1 MEKNKQNIV
10 ASISKKTG
18 ASEEETS
25 KIITEFA
32 KELKKTDNNEQITV
46 LPGIGYVI
54 VVPNDQGSISGSIKT
69 MQIPNAN
76 QWYIANKENFPTIGV
91 VMSQGPVFQHCV
103 SARQHIIEEL
113 KSNRKSKEI
122 LEKFMK
128 ISGISNKLLAE
139 EVFEI
144 SPKTL
149 YLYRKS
155 NKDMPIRFNEQILK
169 LEELYKKGIE
179 LFEDSEGFNKWL
191 KSESYGLGNVKPID
205 LINSITGIDLIF
217 EELVR
222 IEFGATA

>member
-18 ASEEETS
+18 ASEEETN

-69 MQIPNAN
+69 MRMPNAN
-76 QWYIANKENFPTIGV
+76 QWYIANKENFPSFRV
-91 VMSQGPVFQHCV
+91 VMSQGPVFQQCV
-103 SARQHIIEEL
+103 SERQHIIDEL

-122 LEKFMK
+122 LERFMM

-155 NKDMPIRFNEQILK
+155 NKDMPVRFNEQILK
-169 LEELYKKGIE
+169 LEDLYKKGIE

>member
-1 MEKNKQNIV
+1 MEKNKQNIIT
-10 ASISKKTG
+10 SISKKTG

-32 KELKKTDNNEQITV
+32 KELKKTENNEQITV
-46 LPGIGYVI
+46 LPGIGYVTVI
-54 VVPNDQGSISGSIKT
+54 TNDQGSISGSIKS
-69 MQIPNAN
+69 MRIPNADK
-76 QWYIANKENFPTIGV
+76 WYTINKENFVPVGV
-91 VMSQGPVFQHCV
+91 VMSQGPVLQHCV
-103 SARQHIIEEL
+103 LARQHIIDEL

-122 LEKFMK
+122 LERFMK

>member
-1 MEKNKQNIV
+1 MGKIKQNIV

-18 ASEEETS
+18 ASEEDTN

-32 KELKKTDNNEQITV
+32 KELKKTEKNDQITV

-54 VVPNDQGSISGSIKT
+54 VVTEDQGSISGSVKT
-69 MQIPNAN
+69 MRIPSAN
-76 QWYIANKENFPTIGV
+76 NWYIVNKERFPSTGI
-91 VMSQGPVFQHCV
+91 MSQGPVFQHCV
-103 SARQHIIEEL
+103 SERQHIINEL
-113 KSNRKSKEI
+113 KSKGKSKEI
-122 LEKFMK
+122 LERFMK
-128 ISGISNKLLAE
+128 ISGISNKLLAQ

-169 LEELYKKGIE
+169 LEALYKKGNE

>member
-1 MEKNKQNIV
+1 MEKNKQNII

-32 KELKKTDNNEQITV
+32 KELKRTENNEQITV
-46 LPGIGYVI
+46 LPGIGYVTVI
-54 VVPNDQGSISGSIKT
+54 TNEKGTVSGSIKS
-69 MQIPNAN
+69 MRIPNADK
-76 QWYIANKENFPTIGV
+76 WYITNKENFIPVGV
-91 VMSQGPVFQHCV
+91 VMSQGPVLQHRV
-103 SARQHIIEEL
+103 LARQHIIDEL

-122 LEKFMK
+122 LERFMK

-149 YLYRKS
+149 YVYRKS

-205 LINSITGIDLIF
+205 LINSITGIDLIY

>member
-54 VVPNDQGSISGSIKT
+54 VVPNDQGSISGSLKT
-69 MQIPNAN
+69 MRIPNAN
-76 QWYIANKENFPTIGV
+76 QWYIANKENFPTIGA

>member
-76 QWYIANKENFPTIGV
+76 QWYIANKENLPTIGV

-113 KSNRKSKEI
+113 KSNKKSKEI

-155 NKDMPIRFNEQILK
+155 NKDMPVRFNEQILK

-179 LFEDSEGFNKWL
+179 LFEDSEGFNKWI

>member
-25 KIITEFA
+25 KIIIEFA
-32 KELKKTDNNEQITV
+32 KELKKTDNKEQITV
-46 LPGIGYVI
+46 LPGLGYVI

-69 MQIPNAN
+69 MRIPKVN
-76 QWYIANKENFPTIGV
+76 QWYIANKENFPTFGIV
-91 VMSQGPVFQHCV
+91 NSQGPVFQHCV

-144 SPKTL
+144 SLKTL
-149 YLYRKS
+149 YSYRKS

-191 KSESYGLGNVKPID
+191 KTESYGLGNVKPID

>member
-32 KELKKTDNNEQITV
+32 KELKKTDNNKQITV

-76 QWYIANKENFPTIGV
+76 QWYIANKENLPTIGV

-113 KSNRKSKEI
+113 KSNKKSKEI

-155 NKDMPIRFNEQILK
+155 NKEMPIRFNEQILK

-205 LINSITGIDLIF
+205 LFNSITGIDLIF

>member
-1 MEKNKQNIV
+1 MEKNKQNIIT
-10 ASISKKTG
+10 SISKKTG

-32 KELKKTDNNEQITV
+32 KELKKTENNEQITV
-46 LPGIGYVI
+46 LPGIGYVTVI
-54 VVPNDQGSISGSIKT
+54 TNDQGTLSGSIKS
-69 MQIPNAN
+69 MRIPKADK
-76 QWYIANKENFPTIGV
+76 WYIINKENFAPVGV
-91 VMSQGPVFQHCV
+91 VMSQGPVLQHCV
-103 SARQHIIEEL
+103 LARQHIIDEL

-122 LEKFMK
+122 LERFMK

-205 LINSITGIDLIF
+205 LINSITGIDLIY

>member
-1 MEKNKQNIV
+1 MEKKKQNIV
-10 ASISKKTG
+10 TSISKKTG

-46 LPGIGYVI
+46 LPGLGYVV
-54 VVPNDQGSISGSIKT
+54 VVPNDPGSVSGSLRT
-69 MQIPNAN
+69 MRIPNAN
-76 QWYIANKENFPTIGV
+76 QWYIANKENFPTFGV
-91 VMSQGPVFQHCV
+91 VMSQGSVYQHCV
-103 SARQHIIEEL
+103 KARQHIIEEL

-144 SPKTL
+144 STKTL

-205 LINSITGIDLIF
+205 LINSITGIDLIY

>member
-76 QWYIANKENFPTIGV
+76 QWYIANKENLPTIGV
-91 VMSQGPVFQHCV
+91 VKSQGPVFQHCV

-113 KSNRKSKEI
+113 KSNKKSKEI